1 MPAHLICERNFKLV
15 RVWYSIFESWHH
27 VSSPHKDQFN
37 CHYAYMFAFM
47 TLHVRLFQ
55 LAALSLRFSAC
66 LFKQTQTLNKL
77 PGFFFNHL
85 ILFPWDNKLLQKFK
99 RSWNYTTEKLTSAQG
114 KNFHW
119 VIKRNHSRIFVWTHE
134 LDYCNEKPSK
144 EFCRNDFLPHRLW
157 NNLHRTKTYTMETS
171 FYVLHALFLV
181 KV

>member
-1 MPAHLICERNFKLV
+1 MPLCQHVCIYDASCSTLPIGCSLTSFFRVPFQANSNFEQV
-15 RVWYSIFESWHH
+15 
-27 VSSPHKDQFN
+27 
-37 CHYAYMFAFM
+37 A
-47 TLHVRLFQ
+47 
-55 LAALSLRFSAC
+55 
-66 LFKQTQTLNKL
+66 
-77 PGFFFNHL
+77 GFFFNHL

-144 EFCRNDFLPHRLW
+144 EFCRDDFLPHRLW
-157 NNLHRTKTYTMETS
+157 NNLHRNETYTMETN
-171 FYVLHALFLV
+171 FHVLHALFLV